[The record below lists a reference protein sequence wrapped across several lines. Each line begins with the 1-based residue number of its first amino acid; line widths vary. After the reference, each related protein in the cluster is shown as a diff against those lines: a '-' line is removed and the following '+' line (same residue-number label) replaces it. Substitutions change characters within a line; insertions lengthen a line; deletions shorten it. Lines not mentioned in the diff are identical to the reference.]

1 MNLDVSLWA
10 ALSAGFVSFL
20 APCVLPLVPGYLAWL
35 AGVSLAD
42 QDRVRPRLVITA
54 VAFVLGFSTIF
65 ILLGA
70 TASFAGRFVANQMG
84 VLSVIAGTVI
94 IVFGLN
100 MLGVLRIGLL
110 AREARIEG
118 LRKAP
123 GLGGAYLMGLAFGFG
138 WTPCAGP
145 VLSVILI
152 MAGAEAQAMRG
163 AVLLAAYSAGLGVP
177 FVLAAL
183 FAGAFARASQR
194 FRPILPWLE
203 KATGALLV
211 LTGVL
216 FITGTINRIGFWL
229 YEALP
234 GLGGVG

>member
-10 ALSAGFVSFL
+10 AVSAGLVSFL

-35 AGVSLAD
+35 AGTSAAD
-42 QDRVRPRLVITA
+42 PDSRRTRLVVTA
-54 VAFVLGFSTIF
+54 VAFVLGFSTVF

-84 VLSVIAGTVI
+84 VLSVIAGGI
-94 IVFGLN
+94 IILFGLN
-100 MLGVLRIGLL
+100 MLGLFQVGLL
-110 AREARIEG
+110 AREARIEV
-118 LRKAP
+118 LRKPP
-123 GLGGAYLMGLAFGFG
+123 GLGGAYVMGLAFGFG

-145 VLSVILI
+145 VLSLILI
-152 MAGAEAQAMRG
+152 MAGAEAQASRG
-163 AVLLAAYSAGLGVP
+163 AILLAAYSAGLGVP

-183 FAGAFARASQR
+183 FVEPFARASQR
-194 FRPILPWLE
+194 FRPLLPWLE
-203 KATGALLV
+203 RVTGAVLV
-211 LTGVL
+211 LTGLL
-216 FITGTINRIGFWL
+216 FVTGMINRIGFWL